1 MNGLTSEKFLNS
13 RWWMGDMTLFEAL
26 AGGAFDPLKC
36 QHTGKLGWKFSKQVK
51 YPGVYPGR
59 GTGARVVLD
68 NATFTFPIM
77 RLICPPPPHPPKK
90 KKKFCLRIVFNFS
103 LDSRNTQEKWKTKVM
118 ENLAGGSG
126 CIMENVKVAYWLEHK
141 CNVLIFVQKSQ
152 GAAGDVKPVP
162 EPEDSSPVK
171 PANNSSGCVV
181 SWTVQNHKH
190 LKLGPNVQLFM
201 RRTKVSKL
209 SSWKARRLAQLSS
222 CEWVWIVKLKHALSV
237 RFRR

>member
-1 MNGLTSEKFLNS
+1 MVGEGYDAFWSAS
-13 RWWMGDMTLFEAL
+13 RWGIWPSKMPTYRGTWVKIFKKV
-26 AGGAFDPLKC
+26 KC
-36 QHTGKLGWKFSKQVK
+36 
-51 YPGVYPGR
+51 PGVYPF
-59 GTGARVVLD
+59 TGGERWFWIRHFHISH
-68 NATFTFPIM
+68 NAPY
-77 RLICPPPPHPPKK
+77 LPLPPPPPKK
-90 KKKFCLRIVFNFS
+90 DFASALFSICLGTSVITR
-103 LDSRNTQEKWKTKVM
+103 RNEKQRLW
-118 ENLAGGSG
+118 NIWGGEQIM

-181 SWTVQNHKH
+181 SWTIQNHKH
-190 LKLGPNVQLFM
+190 LKLGPNVELFM
-201 RRTKVSKL
+201 RRTKVSEL

-222 CEWVWIVKLKHALSV
+222 CKWVWIVKLKHALSV